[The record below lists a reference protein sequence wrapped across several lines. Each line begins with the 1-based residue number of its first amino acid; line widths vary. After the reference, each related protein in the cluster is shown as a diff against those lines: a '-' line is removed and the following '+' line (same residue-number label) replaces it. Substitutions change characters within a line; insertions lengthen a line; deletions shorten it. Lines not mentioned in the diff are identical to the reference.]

1 MYADQLIDRYRALYR
16 ISTESTEGERTNAQG
31 PLAKMRKDYP
41 GIHEQAFPPAPPP
54 PPPTPIIDPAN
65 IWSRF
70 REGAASTLG
79 WAARVA
85 AEVAAAEEARGFAE
99 DTVEITIKVLNSGR
113 WQAAIRIQEHDLEF
127 AARNMT
133 PTQKIEFVQRITST
147 LEVEL
152 LQALEDYAL

>member
-16 ISTESTEGERTNAQG
+16 ISTEGTEGERANARG
-31 PLAKMRKDYP
+31 PIAKMQRDYP
-41 GIHEQAFPPAPPP
+41 GIYDQAFPPAPPP
-54 PPPTPIIDPAN
+54 PPPPTIDPAN

-85 AEVAAAEEARGFAE
+85 AEVAAAEEARSFAD

-133 PTQKIEFVQRITST
+133 PVQKIEFVQRITSA
-147 LEVEL
+147 LEAEL
-152 LQALEDYAL
+152 LQALEDYA